1 MWSLSLFSSPTPIIS
16 RTTFG
21 SEQFVMFPREATQS
35 PAQPIP
41 SKKHIICLC
50 GRKPSWKKQVLC
62 VQLENTSCS
71 RCQNNS
77 VLNFWDMWL
86 MCLEPLGATGLFI
99 LGRGELL
106 LLLGV
111 VIEKEEEEEERRRI
125 KDPEPWRR
133 SPGSARMAPRSQ
145 PWHTSLSEAWQ
156 GTKPGQK
163 RKGKTER
170 QVVNTSQS

>member
-1 MWSLSLFSSPTPIIS
+1 
-16 RTTFG
+16 
-21 SEQFVMFPREATQS
+21 
-35 PAQPIP
+35 
-41 SKKHIICLC
+41 
-50 GRKPSWKKQVLC
+50 
-62 VQLENTSCS
+62 
-71 RCQNNS
+71 
-77 VLNFWDMWL
+77 

-145 PWHTSLSEAWQ
+145 P
-156 GTKPGQK
+156 
-163 RKGKTER
+163 
-170 QVVNTSQS
+170 